1 MRKIIKTKFNTHFYE
16 KISEKLNNDQLVIL
30 PTETVYG
37 LAGNGLSLRAIK
49 SIYQIK
55 NRPIKKKLILHCN
68 SITMVQKYFELDQD
82 NLIVAKK
89 YWPGPLTL
97 ILRKKSKSIP
107 NILTQKQYCAV
118 RIPSNKFLLNIIKTI
133 DKPLV
138 MPSANKFKQ
147 LSPVTAKMAY
157 QNFEKSDL
165 TIIDDGKCTIGIEST
180 MFKVINK
187 KIEVIRYGLID
198 VFEVMGILKN
208 FKLKKVNNEYFPG
221 TSNKHYSPVKELYIN
236 QKKIIKKSAFIGFG
250 NIKKNEFKNL
260 SSKKNLREA
269 ASRLYYYFYLAD
281 NNDSFETISVA
292 PIPNESIGIAI
303 NDRLER
309 ASKK

>member
-1 MRKIIKTKFNTHFYE
+1 MPKIIKTKFNTRFYE

-68 SITMVQKYFELDQD
+68 SIAMVQKYFELDQD

-107 NILTQKQYCAV
+107 NILTHKQYCAV

-165 TIIDDGKCTIGIEST
+165 TIIDDGKSTIGIEST
-180 MFKVINK
+180 MFKIINK

-236 QKKIIKKSAFIGFG
+236 QKKIRKKSAFIGFG
-250 NIKKNEFKNL
+250 NIKKMN
-260 SSKKNLREA
+260 SK
-269 ASRLYYYFYLAD
+269 
-281 NNDSFETISVA
+281 I
-292 PIPNESIGIAI
+292 
-303 NDRLER
+303 
-309 ASKK
+309 

>member
-1 MRKIIKTKFNTHFYE
+1 MPKIIKTKFNTRFYE

-68 SITMVQKYFELDQD
+68 SIAMVQKYFELDQD

-97 ILRKKSKSIP
+97 ILRKKGKSIP
-107 NILTQKQYCAV
+107 NILTQNQYCAV
-118 RIPSNKFLLNIIKTI
+118 RIPSNQFLLNIIKTI
-133 DKPLV
+133 GKPLV

-157 QNFEKSDL
+157 QNFETSDL

-180 MFKVINK
+180 MFKIINK

-292 PIPNESIGIAI
+292 PIPNEGIGIAI

>member
-1 MRKIIKTKFNTHFYE
+1 MPKIIKTKFNTRFYE

-68 SITMVQKYFELDQD
+68 SIAMVQKYFELDQD

-97 ILRKKSKSIP
+97 ILRKKGKSIP
-107 NILTQKQYCAV
+107 NILTQNQNCAV
-118 RIPSNKFLLNIIKTI
+118 RIPSNQFLLNIIKTI
-133 DKPLV
+133 GKPLV

-165 TIIDDGKCTIGIEST
+165 TIIDDGKSTIGIEST
-180 MFKVINK
+180 MFKIINK

-292 PIPNESIGIAI
+292 PIPNEGIGIAI